1 MTKNYIKF
9 KKRIIFVHI
18 SIMLI
23 WIGFGFRLFNIQIIN
38 KLNSP
43 QGIKLESINGFRGN
57 FYDVNGN
64 NLTQN
69 LTFYRIGVHPQ
80 KILNNNLLNDLSECT
95 GTDKEIYLSKISTC
109 LLYTSPSP
117 RD

>member
-1 MTKNYIKF
+1 
-9 KKRIIFVHI
+9 
-18 SIMLI
+18 MLI

-57 FYDVNGN
+57 FYDANGN

-69 LTFYRIGVHPQ
+69 LTFYRIGIHPQ
-80 KILNNNLLNDLSECT
+80 KILKPLIPSKEEVSINNRARSAKMRVGE
-95 GTDKEIYLSKISTC
+95 KIA
-109 LLYTSPSP
+109 
-117 RD
+117 

>member
-9 KKRIIFVHI
+9 KNRIIFVHI
-18 SIMLI
+18 AIMLV

-43 QGIKLESINGFRGN
+43 QGMKVETINGLRGN
-57 FYDVNGN
+57 FFDVNGK

-69 LTFYRIGVHPQ
+69 LTFYRIGVHSN
-80 KILNNNLLNDLSECT
+80 KI
-95 GTDKEIYLSKISTC
+95 IS
-109 LLYTSPSP
+109 
-117 RD
+117 